1 LISPFEKQ
9 KAKIKSI
16 KIDIKISH
24 MLLDIMSANQGSVE
38 KTNTQQEEIEAYI
51 SGLTEQEKIVMNIA
65 QEHLESSFDISK
77 SIGFLTWKQKQLEK
91 I

>member
-1 LISPFEKQ
+1 
-9 KAKIKSI
+9 
-16 KIDIKISH
+16 
-24 MLLDIMSANQGSVE
+24 MLLDIMSANQVSVE

-51 SGLTEQEKIVMNIA
+51 SGFTEQEKIVMNIA